1 MNLHGIAT
9 GATSAVNP
17 EIDAVLLKSVRY
29 SESDDGSQVPVYTS
43 ASGKIQ
49 VQGLSGKDLAQVN
62 NLNIQGVL
70 RTVYAYGNMAGLVR
84 AEGRGGD
91 IFQFPE
97 YTGGPVRN
105 WLVVMVKESWPDWCS
120 VVVCLQGDQ

>member
-1 MNLHGIAT
+1 MNLHGIAS
-9 GATSAVNP
+9 GAISSVNP
-17 EIDAVLLKSVRY
+17 MIDATLQKSVGY
-29 SESDDGSQVPVYTS
+29 TEEEDGSQTPVYTS
-43 ASGKIQ
+43 ASGKVQ
-49 VQGLSGKDLAQVN
+49 VQALSGKDLAQVN

-84 AEGRGGD
+84 AESRGGD

-97 YTGGPVRN
+97 YSGGPVRN

-120 VVVCLQGDQ
+120 VVVCLQGVE